1 MFQEFSTSLGQIM
14 TIMKANSLVALEII
28 AVLWL
33 IQFFNAS
40 VRYRL
45 NLLGIVPRELFG
57 LGGIACSPFLHGNW
71 NHLFFNSIP
80 LFFLLNLM
88 LAYGWHPFVVFTVN
102 IALFGGLMTWFL
114 GRNAIH
120 VGASGVIMGYMGFLL
135 MQAVHQRTAYTLIL
149 GGIALYYC
157 SSILLSLIPSDAKTS
172 WEGHIF
178 GFIAGLAV
186 GYGWFIH
193 F

>member
-1 MFQEFSTSLGQIM
+1 MLQDFATALGQILA
-14 TIMKANSLVALEII
+14 IMKANSPVALTII
-28 AVLWL
+28 AVLWG
-33 IQFFNAS
+33 IQVLNAS
-40 VRYRL
+40 VHYRL
-45 NLLGIVPRELFG
+45 NLLGIIPRELFG
-57 LGGIACSPFLHGNW
+57 LGGIAFSPFLHGNA

-102 IALFGGLMTWFL
+102 IALFGGLLTWFL
-114 GRNAIH
+114 GRNAVH

-135 MQAVHQRTAYTLIL
+135 MQAIHQRTAYTLIL
-149 GGIALYYC
+149 GAIALYYC

>member
-1 MFQEFSTSLGQIM
+1 MLQEIANALGQIIN
-14 TIMKANSLVALEII
+14 IMKSNSVTALEII
-28 AVLWL
+28 GVLWA
-33 IQFFNAS
+33 IQIFNS
-40 VRYRL
+40 FVNYRL
-45 NLLGIVPRELFG
+45 NLLGIIPRELFG
-57 LGGIACSPFLHGNW
+57 LGGIACSPFLHGSN

-102 IALFGGLMTWFL
+102 IALIGGLLTWFL

-135 MQAVHQRTAYTLIL
+135 MQAIHQRTAYTLIL
-149 GGIALYYC
+149 GIIALYYC
-157 SSILLSLIPSDAKTS
+157 GSILLSLFPTDAKTS
-172 WEGHIF
+172 WEGHVF
-178 GFIAGLAV
+178 GFVAGLMV
-186 GYGWFIH
+186 GYGWYIH

>member
-1 MFQEFSTSLGQIM
+1 
-14 TIMKANSLVALEII
+14 
-28 AVLWL
+28 
-33 IQFFNAS
+33 
-40 VRYRL
+40 
-45 NLLGIVPRELFG
+45 LGIVPRELFG
-57 LGGIACSPFLHGNW
+57 LGGIACSPFLHGNA

-102 IALFGGLMTWFL
+102 IALIGGLLTWFL

-120 VGASGVIMGYMGFLL
+120 VGASGVIMGYMGFLM
-135 MQAVHQRTAYTLIL
+135 MQAIHQRTAYTLIL
-149 GGIALYYC
+149 GAIALYYC
-157 SSILLSLIPSDAKTS
+157 GSILLSLLPSDAKTS
-172 WEGHIF
+172 WEGHVF
-178 GFIAGLAV
+178 GFVAGLAV

>member
-1 MFQEFSTSLGQIM
+1 MFQQFAASLGQIVL
-14 TIMKANSLVALEII
+14 IMKANSLVALEII
-28 AVLWL
+28 AVLWA
-33 IQFFNAS
+33 IQLLNAS
-40 VRYRL
+40 VNNRL
-45 NLLGIVPRELFG
+45 ILLGITPRELFG
-57 LGGIACSPFLHGNW
+57 LGGIACSPFIHGNW
-71 NHLFFNSIP
+71 NHLFFNTIP

-88 LAYGWHPFVVFTVN
+88 LAYGWHPFVVYTVN
-102 IALFGGLMTWFL
+102 IALFGGLLTWFL

-135 MQAVHQRTAYTLIL
+135 MQAINQRTAYTLIL
-149 GGIALYYC
+149 GAIALYYC
-157 SSILLSLIPSDAKTS
+157 GSILLSLLPTDAKTS
-172 WEGHIF
+172 WEGHVF